1 MAAPT
6 GILAML
12 AKPKGK
18 GGSKG
23 PPAPMGDEPAE
34 SGGGDDVASSLREMF
49 DMLQSGDDDGAA
61 LAFRRAY
68 ESCAGGS
75 DEPELDLGD
84 EAESEE
90 DDLDL

>member
-1 MAAPT
+1 MAT

-23 PPAPMGDEPAE
+23 PPAPMGDEPAA
-34 SGGGDDVASSLREMF
+34 SGGGDEVASSLREMF
-49 DMLQSGDDDGAA
+49 DLLQAGDDDGAA

-68 ESCAGGS
+68 ESCAGGG

-84 EAESEE
+84 EAAES
-90 DDLDL
+90 DNDLDL